1 MLMKIY
7 EALAEVKTLTTTAEE
22 LSKFRE
28 SSLAYDADTE
38 PDFKF
43 DQLSEQID
51 KTMERIADL
60 KISIQLANLENKV
73 TAGDKE
79 VTLARAILELSAI
92 RSKLSSLGSMVEVN
106 RRGSLFS
113 HERRTK
119 DEVPQRAQK
128 SKAELVEM
136 QLLYRRRRDL
146 LDSVIQE
153 ANHKIEIKA

>member
-1 MLMKIY
+1 MKIY
-7 EALAEVKTLTTTAEE
+7 EALAEVKTLKTTADE

-28 SSLAYDADTE
+28 SSLAYDADSQ

-60 KISIQLANLENKV
+60 KIAIQFANLETKV

-79 VTLARAILELSAI
+79 MTLARAILELGAI
-92 RSKLSSLGSMVEVN
+92 RLKLSSLSSMAEEN
-106 RRGSLFS
+106 RRGRLFAN
-113 HERRTK
+113 ERRSK
-119 DEVPQRAQK
+119 DEVPQRTQK
-128 SKAELVEM
+128 SKADLLEM
-136 QLLYRRRRDL
+136 QLLYRKRRDL

-153 ANHKIEIKA
+153 ANHKIEIMA

>member
-1 MLMKIY
+1 MRIY
-7 EALAEVKTLTTTAEE
+7 EALAEAKTLKTTADE

-60 KISIQLANLENKV
+60 KIAIQLANLENKV

-79 VTLARAILELSAI
+79 MTLARAILELSAI
-92 RSKLSSLGSMVEVN
+92 RSKLSSLSSMVEVN
-106 RRGSLFS
+106 RRGGLFA
-113 HERRTK
+113 HERRSK
-119 DEVPQRAQK
+119 DEVSQRTQK
-128 SKAELVEM
+128 SRAELLEM
-136 QLLYRRRRDL
+136 QLLFRKRRDL

-153 ANHKIEIKA
+153 ANHKIEIIA